1 MSAPEEYDNV
11 ELTLL
16 NQNLVNICDE
26 MAISMMRTAYSP
38 IFSEGLDFST
48 LILDSKG
55 QLVATAG
62 LNPAMLGASLYAAT
76 WVIEEVGAENFQEG
90 DMWIYNDP
98 YRGGSH
104 MPEHMIILPIYVDG
118 KIAAYVG
125 NIAHMAEIGGMAA
138 GSFAATA
145 TDIYQEGLRLPPV
158 KLFDRGEPVKD
169 VWRIILTNHRTPVN
183 SWGDLHAM
191 LGSLYI
197 GERRVRQL
205 IEERGCERIS
215 TNFSQLQDFAE
226 RHIREEIRNLP
237 NGVYCA
243 EDCFDDDGIGPDPYY
258 IRLTMTIDDDRVIFD
273 YTDSDRQAQ
282 GSINAPYVVT
292 LSASLNG
299 LLYFLGRNLPVNA
312 GITRAVRV
320 VARSG
325 TISNVRHPGACVGG
339 QTEYQPKLIEMIVS
353 DILSRLEPERA
364 SGGTGNTSLNFLFGG
379 LHPDTH
385 EYFAHYHFEGHGWG
399 GRRSTDGN
407 SAQIMLHANCRNTPV
422 EIFETRYPWLHHQY
436 ALSQGTAGA
445 GRTRGGLGV
454 PRDIEVLGE
463 RISVCVLADRG
474 ERAPAGIL
482 GGESGSMTEVLIKR
496 TGSDVFETFVES
508 EGSKS
513 LTKFANVRLNRGD
526 VVRLVSPSGGGYG
539 SAFERDPDLVREDVI
554 DGFITSEQAKTQYGV
569 AMTAEMQI
577 DSTATETLREG
588 HR

>member
-191 LGSLYI
+191 LGSL
-197 GERRVRQL
+197 
-205 IEERGCERIS
+205 
-215 TNFSQLQDFAE
+215 
-226 RHIREEIRNLP
+226 
-237 NGVYCA
+237 
-243 EDCFDDDGIGPDPYY
+243 
-258 IRLTMTIDDDRVIFD
+258 
-273 YTDSDRQAQ
+273 
-282 GSINAPYVVT
+282 
-292 LSASLNG
+292 
-299 LLYFLGRNLPVNA
+299 
-312 GITRAVRV
+312 
-320 VARSG
+320 
-325 TISNVRHPGACVGG
+325 
-339 QTEYQPKLIEMIVS
+339 
-353 DILSRLEPERA
+353 
-364 SGGTGNTSLNFLFGG
+364 
-379 LHPDTH
+379 
-385 EYFAHYHFEGHGWG
+385 
-399 GRRSTDGN
+399 
-407 SAQIMLHANCRNTPV
+407 
-422 EIFETRYPWLHHQY
+422 
-436 ALSQGTAGA
+436 
-445 GRTRGGLGV
+445 
-454 PRDIEVLGE
+454 
-463 RISVCVLADRG
+463 
-474 ERAPAGIL
+474 
-482 GGESGSMTEVLIKR
+482 
-496 TGSDVFETFVES
+496 
-508 EGSKS
+508 
-513 LTKFANVRLNRGD
+513 
-526 VVRLVSPSGGGYG
+526 
-539 SAFERDPDLVREDVI
+539 
-554 DGFITSEQAKTQYGV
+554 
-569 AMTAEMQI
+569 
-577 DSTATETLREG
+577 
-588 HR
+588 